1 MVRARRARG
10 RRMKTNVE
18 EGEIKCFGLAGEV
31 GLANAE
37 WVMIDEADVSFGMY
51 DDSFWFSPTNFLRSR
66 ISRND

>member
-18 EGEIKCFGLAGEV
+18 GEIKCFGLADEV
-31 GLANAE
+31 GLGNAE
-37 WVMIDEADVSFGMY
+37 WVMIGEADVSFGVY